1 MQTHTATKPL
11 HRCLHILI
19 FCLFLSACAGGSVT
33 SPSEND
39 PTEPASP
46 ADDGLPAAMGIVLD
60 HHGNPISFALVGGT
74 EFTTSE
80 GVFSGILNE
89 YPSGW
94 VSVETLGYLTGYARS
109 RGTLKG
115 GDLYETYLTPLRT
128 GLTFDNSNDATL
140 SLVLSNGYEVRIDL
154 VEEDFAVSPRA
165 IQAAAINPLDIGPFF
180 VGLDTGADLKIVSA
194 FGLSS
199 YDKDLELVPLAADA
213 ALPISIIDGGNLTES
228 AVLAT
233 YDPEKGLWI
242 AQTPKCQRETSE
254 NLSCTLE
261 TLSSL
266 VAIFDDPSSVALME
280 TAPVTSIKHGLF
292 GAIITHFTYS
302 LQSDIFHSP
311 SLDAAGD
318 YKNALRA
325 YEEWM
330 DEHGDVDPNDPEARK
345 IVDDLIDAARRNA
358 EATGGEA
365 GKTGLGMAAT
375 AAMESGDL
383 TTGDQLMSEAAELA
397 NELGREDLNESDCG
411 EFSRLLKRAEQI
423 YMFNGDGGL
432 AQQLIDK
439 ASEMVVDCDV
449 WRGRITVWMI
459 TSSSHPGGLEMKA
472 LATPGWY
479 EHHDIQLWT
488 NVETYV
494 LHGTDVIQLIFPE
507 ITYIKEDDCRK
518 DIKISGQPTSGNVT
532 LEYQGSYDGYEFQIV
547 EPPSASGS
555 VSIGQK
561 WHFEELK
568 DEECEVITQQQ
579 FSHPN
584 YASVIAHGFE
594 YGTPPINLQEILSE
608 GSTGSWGEMGTIRG
622 SQNLNN
628 PDPDLGKYPFYL
640 AHINW
645 SIIHVEPKLPI
656 DE

>member
-1 MQTHTATKPL
+1 MQTRIVITPL
-11 HRCLHILI
+11 HRFLHLLLICILV
-19 FCLFLSACAGGSVT
+19 SACGGSSLT
-33 SPSEND
+33 PLSEND
-39 PTEPASP
+39 LAEPASP
-46 ADDGLPAAMGIVLD
+46 TDRALPAAMGIVLD
-60 HHGNPISFALVGGT
+60 PLGNPISVALVGGT

-80 GVFSGILNE
+80 GIFSGTLNE
-89 YPSGW
+89 YPGGW
-94 VSVETLGYLTGYARS
+94 VSVETLGYLTGYARA

-115 GDLYETYLTPLRT
+115 VDLYETYLTPIRT
-128 GLTFDNSNDATL
+128 GLAFDNANDTTL
-140 SLVLSNGYEVRIDL
+140 SLVLSTGYEVRIDL
-154 VEEDFAVSPRA
+154 VEDDFAVPTRA
-165 IQAAAINPLDIGPFF
+165 IQAAAIDPLDIGPFF
-180 VGLDTGADLKIVSA
+180 EGLDTGADLKIVSA

-199 YDKDLELVPLAADA
+199 YDKDLELVPLAADT
-213 ALPISIIDGGNLTES
+213 ALPITIIDGGNLTES

-242 AQTPKCQRETSE
+242 TQTPKCQRETSE

-311 SLDAAGD
+311 SLDAASD

-345 IVDDLIDAARRNA
+345 IVDDLIDASRRNA
-358 EATGGEA
+358 EVTGGEA

-411 EFSRLLKRAEQI
+411 EFNRLLKRAEQI

-459 TSSSHPGGLEMKA
+459 TSSSHPGGLDMKA

-479 EHHDIQLWT
+479 ERHDIQLWT

-518 DIKISGQPTSGNVT
+518 DIKISGQPPGGLVN
-532 LEYQGSYDGYEFQIV
+532 LEYTGRFDGYEFQIN

-555 VSIGQK
+555 VSIAQK
-561 WHFEELK
+561 HHFEASK
-568 DEECEVITQQQ
+568 NDECQVITDIQY
-579 FSHPN
+579 SAPN
-584 YASVIAHGFE
+584 YSSVIAHGFE

-608 GSTGSWGEMGTIRG
+608 GSWGEHDTIRG
-622 SQNLNN
+622 SQDLNN
-628 PDPDLGKYPFYL
+628 PDPDTGKYPFIF

-645 SIIHVEPKLPI
+645 SIVHVNPILPI
-656 DE
+656 EE

>member
-1 MQTHTATKPL
+1 MQTRTAITPL
-11 HRCLHILI
+11 HRYLHLLLI
-19 FCLFLSACAGGSVT
+19 CVLVSACGGSSLT
-33 SPSEND
+33 PLSEND
-39 PTEPASP
+39 LTEPASP
-46 ADDGLPAAMGIVLD
+46 TDRALPATMGIVLD
-60 HHGNPISFALVGGT
+60 PQGNPVRFALVGGT

-80 GVFSGILNE
+80 GVFSGSLNH
-89 YPSGW
+89 YPGGW
-94 VSVETLGYLTGYARS
+94 VSVEKLGYLTGFARA
-109 RGTLKG
+109 RGTLQG
-115 GDLYETYLTPLRT
+115 VDLYETYLTPLRT
-128 GLTFDNSNDATL
+128 GLIFDYSNGTAI
-140 SLVLSNGYEVRIDL
+140 SFVLSTGYEVRIDL
-154 VEEDFAVSPRA
+154 VEDDFTVPPRA

-180 VGLDTGADLKIVSA
+180 EGLDTGADLKIVSA

-199 YDKDLELVPLAADA
+199 YDKDLELVPLAADT

-242 AQTPKCQRETSE
+242 TQTPKCQRETSE

-292 GAIITHFTYS
+292 GAIITHFTDS
-302 LQSDIFHSP
+302 LQLDIFNSP
-311 SLDAAGD
+311 SLDAASD

-411 EFSRLLKRAEQI
+411 EFGRLIKRAQQI
-423 YMFNGDGGL
+423 YLFNGDGGL
-432 AQQLIDK
+432 AQQLTDK
-439 ASEMVVDCDV
+439 ASEMAVDCDV
-449 WRGRITVWMI
+449 WLGTITVWMS
-459 TSSSHPGGLEMKA
+459 TSSSHPGGLDMQA
-472 LATPGWY
+472 LGTPVWS
-479 EHHDIQLWT
+479 ERHDIKLWT

-507 ITYIKEDDCRK
+507 ITYIKEDECRN

-561 WHFEELK
+561 WHFEDEK
-568 DEECEVITQQQ
+568 DGECEVVSQQQ
-579 FSHPN
+579 FSFPS

-594 YGTPPINLQEILSE
+594 YGTPPINLQEMLSE
-608 GSTGSWGEMGTIRG
+608 GTPQSYGEISLIRG
-622 SQNLNN
+622 EEELNN
-628 PDPDLGKYPFYL
+628 PDPDLGKYPFYS
-640 AHINW
+640 ATIFWNFMHTQ
-645 SIIHVEPKLPI
+645 PKLPI
-656 DE
+656 EE